1 MKNEKKM
8 YKLKKKEED
17 CVYVSEHKVLNIF
30 LYTQAFFLYYMT
42 WHASYNVGGV
52 EM

>member
-1 MKNEKKM
+1 MKIEMKNEKKM

-30 LYTQAFFLYYMT
+30 FCILKLSFYIT
-42 WHASYNVGGV
+42 
-52 EM
+52 